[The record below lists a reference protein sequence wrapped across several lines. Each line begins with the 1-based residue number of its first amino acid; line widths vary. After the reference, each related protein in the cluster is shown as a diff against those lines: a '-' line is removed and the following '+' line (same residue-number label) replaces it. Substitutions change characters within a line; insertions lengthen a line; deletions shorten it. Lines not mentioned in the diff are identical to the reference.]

1 MRKCIQKKTPDWL
14 ATHTRKRKLKI
25 QIKMH
30 GKCSYNAAVI
40 NDKLQ
45 NYVYTYIHTYI
56 IYLIYTYIFIYTFIY
71 IILYI
76 WYEPPISPYS
86 LRVQYLSV
94 HLFSQKNISA
104 AFNAFP
110 LLQYD
115 ASAPY
120 MLWYIYI
127 IHYLYTIVYNDF
139 LLLLTLVCCC
149 SAMGGK
155 LAYSGHHHP
164 LPITDAHHSCITD
177 RQTGW
182 LVLTVHRIQ
191 NGCIF

>member
-1 MRKCIQKKTPDWL
+1 MGCGSVYKKTPDWL

-76 WYEPPISPYS
+76 YGMSHPFLPIRWGCSICPSICSPKKIFRLHSMHFHCCSMIHQLHICSCTYI
-86 LRVQYLSV
+86 LY
-94 HLFSQKNISA
+94 I
-104 AFNAFP
+104 
-110 LLQYD
+110 
-115 ASAPY
+115 
-120 MLWYIYI
+120 IYI
-127 IHYLYTIVYNDF
+127 QLYITIFCY
-139 LLLLTLVCCC
+139 
-149 SAMGGK
+149 
-155 LAYSGHHHP
+155 Y
-164 LPITDAHHSCITD
+164 
-177 RQTGW
+177 
-182 LVLTVHRIQ
+182 
-191 NGCIF
+191 